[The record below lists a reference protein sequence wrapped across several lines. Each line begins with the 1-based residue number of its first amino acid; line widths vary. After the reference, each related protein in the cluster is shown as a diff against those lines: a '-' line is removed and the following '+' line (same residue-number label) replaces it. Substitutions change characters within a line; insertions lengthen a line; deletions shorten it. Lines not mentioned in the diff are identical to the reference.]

1 MGLVFLCA
9 GENSSAL
16 FELQQREFW
25 RCINISSKE
34 LSINENIRFKEVR
47 TIGSDGS
54 QLGIMPVAKALEAA
68 YAADLDLVCIS
79 PNAQPPV

>member
-1 MGLVFLCA
+1 MQFLA
-9 GENSSAL
+9 ATRNTEVHQD
-16 FELQQREFW
+16 QQQ
-25 RCINISSKE
+25 E

-68 YAADLDLVCIS
+68 YAGRS
-79 PNAQPPV
+79 